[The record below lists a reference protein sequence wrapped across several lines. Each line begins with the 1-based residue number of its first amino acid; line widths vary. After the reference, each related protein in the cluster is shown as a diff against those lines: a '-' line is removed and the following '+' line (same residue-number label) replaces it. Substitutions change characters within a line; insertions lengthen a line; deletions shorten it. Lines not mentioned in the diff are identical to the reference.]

1 MQTKIAVKVE
11 VKKAPWRKN
20 SSGTVRPSRVRLP
33 LQRGAISTA
42 QL

>member
-1 MQTKIAVKVE
+1 MQTKMAIEVE

-20 SSGTVRPSRVRLP
+20 SSGTVRPSRTRLP
-33 LQRGAISTA
+33 LQKGAISTA